1 MFWHVALMCSRYMCD
16 FVTWC
21 GVQVASRGCK
31 NANHKLYPFHH
42 ICMHGHVF
50 KCSSQAQLVVTLE
63 ADVFVRPVCGAHAR
77 NILGG
82 SNIHVYI
89 GRQVSLVV
97 NFNPPVEAD
106 SRTAAFDTYLHRIGR
121 SGRFGR
127 KGAAFNLVTGVAEN
141 AVIDELADY
150 FKIEIPDLPHD
161 DDEKFKELLKE
172 AGLHE
177 AM

>member
-1 MFWHVALMCSRYMCD
+1 MEHTV
-16 FVTWC
+16 
-21 GVQVASRGCK
+21 GG
-31 NANHKLYPFHH
+31 ANINF
-42 ICMHGHVF
+42 
-50 KCSSQAQLVVTLE
+50 
-63 ADVFVRPVCGAHAR
+63 
-77 NILGG
+77 
-82 SNIHVYI
+82 YI
-89 GRQVSLVV
+89 GWQVSLVV

-106 SRTAAFDTYLHRIGR
+106 NRTAAFDTYLHRIGR

-161 DDEKFKELLKE
+161 DDDKFRELLKE

-177 AM
+177 AT